1 MLTNFGYYN
10 RKLDLVKHFLQSF
23 FRLRNSRKYDI
34 IHLFSKEDRKENT
47 MNIGKFIVRL
57 FDMDRGEFEHGVIC
71 SDSFSARCICEGIF
85 PRAKIL
91 GVEAVCY

>member
-1 MLTNFGYYN
+1 
-10 RKLDLVKHFLQSF
+10 
-23 FRLRNSRKYDI
+23 
-34 IHLFSKEDRKENT
+34 